1 VPASTN
7 NLEFDFAR
15 STVSEDSAH
24 ELVLPPPPVLTN
36 SLGFDTPLVE
46 SLITFNEFGTTT
58 RQLETRVIGFDNQP
72 VTVPVYVNEF
82 WTAQQRQAH
91 KLHEISYRACFKPQL
106 PRFFIQRL
114 TNPGD
119 IVYDPFMGRGTTLL
133 EAALLDRIPWG
144 CDINPL
150 SVWLTRPRLRPPTL
164 QQVVD
169 RLDKIAFDV
178 YDEYPEELLV
188 FYHPDT
194 LREICALKKYLV
206 DRRAQ
211 STLDPVDEWIW
222 MISLNRL
229 TGHSPGFF
237 SVYTLPP
244 NQAVSVQS
252 QRKINTDRHQIPPRR
267 IVPQLIA
274 RKTRILLSDT
284 NPATRQNLERLADQS
299 HLLTRDSRQTPELPD
314 HSVALVVT
322 SPPFLNIV
330 DYATDNWLRCWFIGI
345 EAKSVRLTVPRK
357 VDDWQQAMTAV
368 FHDLNRLLRPGGH
381 VTFEVGEV
389 HRGTVKLEEIVVP
402 CGLAAGLEPLLI
414 LINDQQFTKTANCW
428 GVDNNNK
435 GTNTNRVVVFQKP
448 LAPLR

>member
-1 VPASTN
+1 MLSRAD
-7 NLEFDFAR
+7 NLEFNFVC
-15 STVSEDSAH
+15 STACAVSD
-24 ELVLPPPPVLTN
+24 LPSTPPV
-36 SLGFDTPLVE
+36 SARFHEPLSE
-46 SLITFNEFGTTT
+46 QLAAFTDFGTAT
-58 RQLETRVIGFDNQP
+58 RQLNTRVIDANSQS

-82 WTAQQRQAH
+82 WTARQRQAH

-114 TNPGD
+114 TAPGE
-119 IVYDPFMGRGTTLL
+119 IVYDPFMGRGTTLV
-133 EAALLDRIPWG
+133 EAALLDRVPWG

-150 SVWLTRPRLRPPTL
+150 SVSLIRPRLRPPTL
-164 QQVVD
+164 QQVVQ
-169 RLDKIAFDV
+169 RLDQISFAAH
-178 YDEYPEELLV
+178 DEFPEELLV

-211 STLDPVDEWIW
+211 AAVDPVDEWIW
-222 MISLNRL
+222 MIGLNRL

-252 QRKINTDRHQIPPRR
+252 QRKINADRHQTPPRR
-267 IVPQLIA
+267 NVPQLIA
-274 RKTRILLSDT
+274 RKTGILLSDT
-284 NPATRQNLERLADQS
+284 DTDTRQKLARVADQS
-299 HLLTRDSRQTPELPD
+299 LLLTRDARDTPELPPRR
-314 HSVALVVT
+314 VALIVT

-330 DYATDNWLRCWFIGI
+330 DYATDNWLRCWFIGMD
-345 EAKSVRLTVPRK
+345 ATSVALTVPRR
-357 VDDWQQAMTAV
+357 VDDWQEVMMAL
-368 FHDLNRLLRPGGH
+368 FRELERLLRPGGH
-381 VTFEVGEV
+381 VAFEVGEV
-389 HRGTVKLEEIVVP
+389 NRGTIRLEEIVVP

-414 LINDQQFTKTANCW
+414 LINDQKFTKTANCW

-448 LAPLR
+448 VSTLH